1 MLGVT
6 RASAGEMLKRLEGEG
21 LIERG
26 EHKEAILTPAGRERA
41 EHVVRKHRLVE
52 RLLTDFMGYSAAESH
67 VHADELGEAFTD
79 DMIERIAERLG
90 NPPRCPHGWPI
101 DTAEE
106 QAENAELAPLLEMKA
121 GARATIVRIAEH
133 DGDLLHWFYE
143 QGLEPGRELE
153 VRAVNPEADEMTI
166 ALDGAERAIGEKAAA
181 GLFVRAA

>member
-1 MLGVT
+1 
-6 RASAGEMLKRLEGEG
+6 
-21 LIERG
+21 
-26 EHKEAILTPAGRERA
+26 
-41 EHVVRKHRLVE
+41 
-52 RLLTDFMGYSAAESH
+52 
-67 VHADELGEAFTD
+67 
-79 DMIERIAERLG
+79 
-90 NPPRCPHGWPI
+90 
-101 DTAEE
+101 
-106 QAENAELAPLLEMKA
+106 MKA